1 MRTTRPLDPDAAA
14 LRHLLEV
21 LGDAG
26 SETQTTNMKL
36 AAIQPEPPRAPHAT
50 DDSIPFL
57 ILSTQRVIQ
66 HYRRLL
72 AHATSEAERDAIHE
86 RIRREER
93 VLRRLSGMHRSQTT
107 AGQTYAEAA

>member
-1 MRTTRPLDPDAAA
+1 MRTTRPLDPNAAA
-14 LRHLLEV
+14 LRCLLEV

-26 SETQTTNMKL
+26 SETQTTNAKF
-36 AAIQPEPPRAPHAT
+36 AVQQRSRAPHAT
-50 DDSIPFL
+50 HDSIPFL

-66 HYRRLL
+66 HYRRLM
-72 AHATSEAERDAIHE
+72 AHPTSEAERDAIHE

-93 VLRRLSGMHRSQTT
+93 VLRRLSGMPRSQST